1 MTIVWLMTGDRFFDL
16 FPTRSCS
23 CPHQIVLIIWFLFIY
38 SYNKY
43 LSSVYCVPD
52 STYDAEPTWVNEIEE
67 VSVLMKWTF

>member
-52 STYDAEPTWVNEIEE
+52 STYDAEPTRVNEIEE